1 MFEEFKKLPEEQKK
15 LLATTVTISSISF
28 LAIVAG
34 LFFYK
39 EEAMQFLGFDST
51 TIDVIAVLL
60 SLMVAADLLI
70 LKYILGEEKAK

>member
-1 MFEEFKKLPEEQKK
+1 MFEEFRKLPEEQKK
-15 LLATTVTISSISF
+15 MLATTVTISSISF
-28 LAIVAG
+28 LIIVAG